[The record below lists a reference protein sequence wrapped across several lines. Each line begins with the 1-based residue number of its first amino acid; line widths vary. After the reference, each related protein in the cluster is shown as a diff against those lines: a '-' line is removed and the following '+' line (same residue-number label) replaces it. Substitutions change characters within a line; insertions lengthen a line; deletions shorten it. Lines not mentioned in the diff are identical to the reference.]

1 MWGLIWLKECHRNFV
16 GFSSLGVCPMCTVWF
31 IGLEAFRIHR
41 NFSYRIALQCDL
53 GENFHPLKPHVTI
66 PLFFLWVKV
75 SNWKKYPVG
84 SKSRTWHSNPALSML
99 LDSSVLFFV
108 RRNLKKTTKW
118 IVKFLCFFPWKLRS
132 KKKFL
137 LSSFDQFLWTKAMNS
152 ATIGKFPI
160 PMLLLHFSFKPNK
173 TC

>member
-16 GFSSLGVCPMCTVWF
+16 GFSSLGVFPMCTVWF

-41 NFSYRIALQCDL
+41 NFSYRIVLQCDL

-66 PLFFLWVKV
+66 PLFFLWVKM

-108 RRNLKKTTKW
+108 RRNLKKTSKW
-118 IVKFLCFFPWKLRS
+118 IVKCEVYADIRKNSCFLP
-132 KKKFL
+132 L
-137 LSSFDQFLWTKAMNS
+137 LSSFEPKGWIVPQLESFLFLCYSST
-152 ATIGKFPI
+152 FPLNQTR
-160 PMLLLHFSFKPNK
+160 PASF
-173 TC
+173 T